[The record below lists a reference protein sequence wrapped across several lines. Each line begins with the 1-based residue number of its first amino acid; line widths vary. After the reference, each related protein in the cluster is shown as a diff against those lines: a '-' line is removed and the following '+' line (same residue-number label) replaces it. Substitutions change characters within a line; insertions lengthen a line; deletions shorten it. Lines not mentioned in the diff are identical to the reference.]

1 MSQELFEKLE
11 QFKNTAIQDV
21 SGVKDL
27 DGLQNLKVRFLGKK
41 GELTEMLKSLGG
53 LSAETRREIGQKA
66 NEVKQL
72 LTESFERSET
82 QLKDKVILEKIAS
95 EKIDVTLNGLKPLCG
110 SHHPVMQVFHDSK
123 EIFKKLGFDCC
134 EGPEIETDYYN
145 FEALN
150 IPANHPAR
158 DMQDTFYVDAD
169 FVLRTHT
176 SPVQIRVMEQ
186 KKPPIAMVAPGV
198 VYRCDS
204 DQTHTPMFHQ
214 IEGLLVD
221 KHIHFGHLK
230 AVVTE
235 YLKKIFE
242 KDLKVRFR
250 PSFFPFTEPSAEV
263 DMTCVFCEGKGCRV
277 CKTSGWL
284 EIMGCGMVDPA
295 VFKYVKIDAD
305 KFSGFAFGAGLE
317 RIAMLKYGIND
328 LRLFFE
334 NDIRFLKQF

>member
-1 MSQELFEKLE
+1 MSQELLKKLE
-11 QFKNTAIQDV
+11 QFKMTAMRDV
-21 SGVKDL
+21 GGVKDL
-27 DGLQNLKVRFLGKK
+27 DGLQNLKVKFLGKK
-41 GELTEMLKSLGG
+41 GELTEILKSLGG
-53 LSAETRREIGQKA
+53 LSVEARKEIGQKA
-66 NEVKQL
+66 NEVKLL
-72 LTESFERSET
+72 LTDSFEKSEAE
-82 QLKDKVILEKIAS
+82 LKDKVVFEKISS
-95 EKIDVTLNGLKPLCG
+95 EKIDVTLNGLIPLQG
-110 SHHPVMQVFHDSK
+110 SHHPVMTVLNDSK
-123 EIFKKLGFDCC
+123 KIFQKLGFDCC

-150 IPANHPAR
+150 IPENHPAR
-158 DMQDTFYVDAD
+158 DMQDTFYVEGG

-176 SPVQIRVMEQ
+176 SPVQIRVMEKQ
-186 KKPPIAMVAPGV
+186 KPPIAMVAPGV

-221 KHIHFGHLK
+221 EHIHYGHLK
-230 AVVTE
+230 AVVAE

-242 KDLKVRFR
+242 KELKVRFR

-263 DMTCVFCEGKGCRV
+263 DMTCIFCEGKGCRV
-277 CKTSGWL
+277 CKQSGWL
-284 EIMGCGMVDPA
+284 EIMGCGMVDPQ
-295 VFKYVKIDAD
+295 VFKHVKIDAE
-305 KFSGFAFGAGLE
+305 KYSGFAFGAGLE

>member
-21 SGVKDL
+21 NSASDL
-27 DGLQNLKVRFLGKK
+27 DGLQNLKVKFLGKK
-41 GELTEMLKSLGG
+41 GELTEILKSLGG
-53 LSAETRREIGQKA
+53 LSNDARKEVGQKA
-66 NEVKQL
+66 NEVKQF
-72 LTESFERSET
+72 LTESFEKSEI
-82 QLKDKVILEKIAS
+82 QLKDKVVLEKIAS
-95 EKIDVTLNGLKPLCG
+95 EKMDVTLTGLKPLRG
-110 SHHPVMQVFHDSK
+110 SHHPIMQVFHDSK
-123 EIFKKLGFDCC
+123 EIFRNLGFDCR
-134 EGPEIETDYYN
+134 EGPEIETEYYN

-158 DMQDTFYVDAD
+158 DMQDTFYVDAQC
-169 FVLRTHT
+169 VLRTHT
-176 SPVQIRVMEQ
+176 SPVQIRVMEET
-186 KKPPIAMVAPGV
+186 KPPLAMVSPGV

-230 AVVTE
+230 AVVAE

-242 KDLKVRFR
+242 KDLKLRFR

-277 CKTSGWL
+277 CKGSGWL

-305 KFSGFAFGAGLE
+305 KYSGFAFGAGLE

>member
-21 SGVKDL
+21 SSVSDL
-27 DGLQNLKVRFLGKK
+27 DGLQNLKVKFLGKK
-41 GELTEMLKSLGG
+41 GELTEILKSLGG
-53 LSAETRREIGQKA
+53 LSNEARKEVGQKA

-72 LTESFERSET
+72 LTDTFEKSES
-82 QLKDKVILEKIAS
+82 QLKDKVVLEKIES
-95 EKIDVTLNGLKPLCG
+95 EKIDVTLTGLKPLRG

-123 EIFKKLGFDCC
+123 EIFKNLGFDCR
-134 EGPEIETDYYN
+134 EGPEIETEYYN

-158 DMQDTFYVDAD
+158 DMQDTFYVDAGY
-169 FVLRTHT
+169 VLRTHT
-176 SPVQIRVMEQ
+176 SPVQIRVMEETD
-186 KKPPIAMVAPGV
+186 PPIAMVAPGV

-221 KHIHFGHLK
+221 RHIHFGHLK
-230 AVVTE
+230 AVVAE
-235 YLKKIFE
+235 YLRKIFE

-277 CKTSGWL
+277 CKGSGWL

-295 VFKYVKIDAD
+295 VFKCVKIDAD
-305 KFSGFAFGAGLE
+305 KYSGFAFGAGLE

>member
-21 SGVKDL
+21 SSASDL
-27 DGLQNLKVRFLGKK
+27 DGLQNLKVKFLGKK
-41 GELTEMLKSLGG
+41 GELTEILKSLGG
-53 LSAETRREIGQKA
+53 LSNEARKEVGQKA

-72 LTESFERSET
+72 LTDTFEKSES
-82 QLKDKVILEKIAS
+82 QLKDKVVLEKIAS
-95 EKIDVTLNGLKPLCG
+95 EKIDVTLTGLKPLRG
-110 SHHPVMQVFHDSK
+110 SHHPVMQVFYDSK
-123 EIFKKLGFDCC
+123 EIFKNLGFDCR
-134 EGPEIETDYYN
+134 EGPEIETEYYN

-158 DMQDTFYVDAD
+158 DMQDTFYVGAD
-169 FVLRTHT
+169 YVLRTHT
-176 SPVQIRVMEQ
+176 SPVQIRVMEET
-186 KKPPIAMVAPGV
+186 KPPLAMVAPGV

-230 AVVTE
+230 AVVAE
-235 YLKKIFE
+235 YLKRIFE

-277 CKTSGWL
+277 CKGSGWL

-305 KFSGFAFGAGLE
+305 KYSGFAFGAGLE